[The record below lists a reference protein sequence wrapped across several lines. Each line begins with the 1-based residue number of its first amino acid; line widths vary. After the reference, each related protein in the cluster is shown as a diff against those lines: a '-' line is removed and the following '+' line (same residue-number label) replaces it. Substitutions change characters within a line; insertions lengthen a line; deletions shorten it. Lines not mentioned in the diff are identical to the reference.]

1 MNHPAGVTMEVADN
15 VHVALAPIVLPFNNI
30 KDPASAAVDGKGNV
44 YLNDGLHFRILKLS
58 VQ

>member
-1 MNHPAGVTMEVADN
+1 MEVADN
-15 VHVALAPIVLPFNNI
+15 VYVALAPIVLPFNTI
-30 KDPASAAVDGKGNV
+30 EDPASVAVDGKGNV